1 MADIEL
7 VIKDF
12 KNKINDYSKN
22 YKFSK
27 VEIIN
32 ILERYELKY
41 NKTIIEVD
49 KESEE

>member
-1 MADIEL
+1 MADVEL

-12 KNKINDYSKN
+12 KNKINDYSEN

-27 VEIIN
+27 AEIIN

-41 NKTIIEVD
+41 NKTIIEAD
-49 KESEE
+49 KEEDQ